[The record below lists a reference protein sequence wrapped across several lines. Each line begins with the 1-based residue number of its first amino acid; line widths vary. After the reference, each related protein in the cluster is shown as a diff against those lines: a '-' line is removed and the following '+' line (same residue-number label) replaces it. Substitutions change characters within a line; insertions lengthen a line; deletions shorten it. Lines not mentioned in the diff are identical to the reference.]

1 MYKAR
6 GAGMGA
12 RATKTRLEQ
21 EKPLITFGAT
31 IYLVYVE
38 DPQSIKSLLK
48 VLDLGASVSH
58 HVLKGLRE
66 WPSTRPISGPQKAL
80 SASSPLVFPP
90 VFPLPP
96 YLPVPPRL
104 PPQMSRIHVPRKL
117 ARH

>member
-80 SASSPLVFPP
+80 SASSPSSSLLSS
-90 VFPLPP
+90 LPP
-96 YLPVPPRL
+96 CLPVPSRL